1 MDGNKKRSKVLV
13 AVIAVVGT
21 LLTLFVIS
29 FGSIKIYTALTG
41 GGAGQP
47 VAASTAAPS
56 SSSTGTTPAVSSGSA
71 KLTISDTSST
81 SALDTEQVYNQ
92 VRDSIVTV
100 ENYMQ
105 QSVQP
110 YGEGSGIVM
119 SADGYIITNEHVIDG
134 ASTIQVVTADSQ
146 KFDAKLVGA
155 DLRTDL
161 AVLKVDAA
169 NLKPA
174 TFGDSS
180 KTNVAEPVLAIGNPG
195 GIEFSGSVTE
205 GIISAL
211 DRDVTTESGYTIK
224 CLQTDAAINPGN
236 SGGALV
242 NMEGQVIGI
251 TSSKIVASG
260 FEGMGFAIPIS
271 TAQPVVNDIIANGYV
286 TGRVKLGISVSEF
299 SADRASTLGYP
310 AGLLVQAVDSSS
322 DAAAKGIQQ
331 NDIITKVNGTAV
343 KNYDEFYQVESQF
356 KAGDSITMTVFRYS
370 TGKTF
375 DVSVTLAEDKGTPVS
390 PSQQDQQQYGQNPFS
405 GQNPFGFSFG
415 YGS

>member
-1 MDGNKKRSKVLV
+1 
-13 AVIAVVGT
+13 
-21 LLTLFVIS
+21 
-29 FGSIKIYTALTG
+29 
-41 GGAGQP
+41 
-47 VAASTAAPS
+47 
-56 SSSTGTTPAVSSGSA
+56 
-71 KLTISDTSST
+71 
-81 SALDTEQVYNQ
+81 
-92 VRDSIVTV
+92 
-100 ENYMQ
+100 
-105 QSVQP
+105 
-110 YGEGSGIVM
+110 M